1 MTITSIAFQNGTP
14 LVDIVVDADLQNLHP
29 AMTNNLWAG
38 KENYRV
44 TIQQAYDQVIFDL
57 GTAGFSAA
65 LISNSTGNISWVKRV
80 VSFMALLMIFRD
92 FRSETGDRWD
102 LLIDDYQKMY
112 DKAIQSP
119 VLDYDTDESGTIDED
134 EEDTEGEQE
143 LVR

>member
-14 LVDIVVDADLQNLHP
+14 LVDIVVDADLQKLHP
-29 AMTNNLWAG
+29 DMTNNLWAG